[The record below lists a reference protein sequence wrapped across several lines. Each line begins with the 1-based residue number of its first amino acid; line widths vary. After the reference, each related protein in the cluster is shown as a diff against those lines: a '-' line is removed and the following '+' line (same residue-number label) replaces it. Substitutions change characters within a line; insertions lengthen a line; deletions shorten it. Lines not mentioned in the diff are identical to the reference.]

1 MSEQPRGISGMAL
14 ADTPKGRYLILDDEP
29 AAAPNVFGTRTCHER
44 HTVQMDELWIALT
57 DARLRIANLER
68 MMQEIKNG

>member
-29 AAAPNVFGTRTCHER
+29 AAAPNVFDTRTCHER
-44 HTVQMDELWIALT
+44 HTVQMGD
-57 DARLRIANLER
+57 
-68 MMQEIKNG
+68 